1 MYFDINDCFLLYDLG
16 SVECLKGQGGKGK
29 PATAKTGPNDARCVV
44 RALGEFFFFSL
55 YFLILTYRIFRFY
68 WLNTQRR
75 KAVTTKKGP
84 NDARHVVWALGKFF
98 FVFFSS

>member
-44 RALGEFFFFSL
+44 RALGEFFFF
-55 YFLILTYRIFRFY
+55 
-68 WLNTQRR
+68 
-75 KAVTTKKGP
+75 
-84 NDARHVVWALGKFF
+84 F
-98 FVFFSS
+98 FVFFDTNLLYIYVLLAKYTMERGGR